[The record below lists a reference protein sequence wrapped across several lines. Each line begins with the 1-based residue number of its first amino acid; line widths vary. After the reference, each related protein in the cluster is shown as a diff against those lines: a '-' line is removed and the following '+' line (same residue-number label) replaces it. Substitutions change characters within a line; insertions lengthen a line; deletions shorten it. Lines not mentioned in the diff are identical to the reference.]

1 MRRARIL
8 VHLLVALA
16 MLALPGCGDANGPS
30 SVTGFYRLVSE
41 NGQSL
46 PSDPS
51 APFGCCLTLA
61 GDLTL
66 GDDLTYALHT
76 SHRNKN
82 NGLEFENS
90 EQGTYVR
97 SGRNLTFTRTG
108 GGGVGYPY
116 LLAPGRVS
124 SDGQTVRL
132 QYGEEGPGSDQIIGI
147 FRR

>member
-1 MRRARIL
+1 MRRVRIL
-8 VHLLVALA
+8 ARLLAALA
-16 MLALPGCGDANGPS
+16 MFALPGCGDANGPS

-51 APFGCCLTLA
+51 APFGCCLTLT

-66 GDDLTYALHT
+66 GDDLTYALRT

-97 SGRNLTFTRTG
+97 RGRDLTFTRTG

-132 QYGEEGPGSDQIIGI
+132 LYGDEGPGSDQTSGI